1 MGGNAAQANA
11 GATFEIKR
19 GNLRYP
25 PRMYARNFTRFF
37 LLLLLGLSTSLG
49 RGWAQSPAL
58 NPAAPAQSGVAS
70 PPVPASPE
78 PARPIAAP
86 RPRAHPRFL
95 RIDAEV
101 ADRAILRRVKV
112 KNIIPDSLSALHE
125 VRDLVLALQAE
136 SYLMASADEMRWRRD
151 TVRVRLYIGEKF
163 RWAHLRNGNL
173 GDALLTR
180 AGYRER
186 FFRNQP
192 WVPADWT
199 KLQERVLT
207 EAENQGFPFAT
218 VGLDSVQ
225 FNGHDIAGRVVLK
238 RGPLILFDSLEILGT
253 TKTKK
258 RFLTKYLQI
267 SPGQPFSQQR
277 VVAAAQLLRQL
288 PYVRLKAEP
297 EVRFSRGRARVYL
310 LLDERPSNQ
319 FDAIVGVI
327 PDTDGSG
334 VIFTGDINV
343 TLRNIKGGGKGAG
356 LQFRKTD
363 ALSQLFDAQYLHPSF
378 FGTPLEVGATFNL
391 YRQNYAFLNIKPR
404 VEVAYPTARAG
415 RVSFFFEQRGSRLL
429 DTMLEKS
436 VTLPQ
441 NIDSRYNSYGLA
453 YTWNSLDDLYFPHR
467 GYLITGQSAVGTK
480 VILQNSAIPADLY
493 TNVKLRTTQY
503 SFGLRAERY
512 APVGRNGVLL
522 LRARGESL
530 VNKRLFQ
537 NDLFRVGGLNSL
549 RGFAENQFYAST
561 YAVATAEFRQF
572 TGADSY
578 VFLFVDQAYLQR
590 KTSTDG
596 YDDLPTGV
604 GTGLSFRTPA
614 GLFQFVYSVGQ
625 STYAQQSFAL
635 GNSKVHFG
643 LTSRF

>member
-1 MGGNAAQANA
+1 
-11 GATFEIKR
+11 
-19 GNLRYP
+19 
-25 PRMYARNFTRFF
+25 MYARNLTRFLF
-37 LLLLLGLSTSLG
+37 WLLLGLGIVGHG
-49 RGWAQSPAL
+49 RAQSPAL
-58 NPAAPAQSGVAS
+58 NPAAPAQDGLAS
-70 PPVPASPE
+70 PPVPPT
-78 PARPIAAP
+78 PAAP
-86 RPRAHPRFL
+86 RPAAAARTLAHPRFL
-95 RIDAEV
+95 RIDAEA
-101 ADRAILRRVKV
+101 ADRPVLRRIKV
-112 KNIIPDSLSALHE
+112 KNSVPDSLSALRE
-125 VRDLVLALQAE
+125 VRELVLALQNEA
-136 SYLMASADEMRWRRD
+136 YLTASADELRWRRD
-151 TVRVRLYIGEKF
+151 TVRVRLYVGEKF
-163 RWAHLRNGNL
+163 RWARLRNGNL

-192 WVPADWT
+192 WVPADWAR
-199 KLQERVLT
+199 LQERVLT

-225 FNGHDIAGRVVLK
+225 FSGHDIAGRVVLK

-267 SPGQPFSQQR
+267 TPGQPFSQQR

-319 FDAIVGVI
+319 FDAIIGVI
-327 PDTDGSG
+327 PNTGGSG
-334 VIFTGDINV
+334 VTFTGDVNV

-363 ALSQLFDAQYLHPSF
+363 AISQLLDAQYLHPSF
-378 FGTPLEVGATFNL
+378 FGTPLEVSATFNL

-415 RVSFFFEQRGSRLL
+415 RVSFFFEQRNSRLL
-429 DTMLEKS
+429 DTTLATRP
-436 VTLPQ
+436 TLPD

-453 YTWNSLDDLYFPHR
+453 YNWNSLDDLYFPHR
-467 GYLITGQSAVGTK
+467 GYLITGQGAVGTK
-480 VILQNSAIPADLY
+480 TILQNSAIAPELY
-493 TNVKLRTTQY
+493 DGVRLRTTQY
-503 SFGLRAERY
+503 TFGLRAERY

-530 VNKRLFQ
+530 INERLFK

-561 YAVATAEFRQF
+561 YAIATAEFRQF

-578 VFLFVDQAYLQR
+578 VFLFVDQAYLRQA
-590 KTSTDG
+590 TPTDG
-596 YDDLPTGV
+596 YDDLPTGL

-625 STYAQQSFAL
+625 SKEFKQGFAL
-635 GNSKVHFG
+635 GNSKIHFG

>member
-1 MGGNAAQANA
+1 
-11 GATFEIKR
+11 
-19 GNLRYP
+19 
-25 PRMYARNFTRFF
+25 MYARNFTRFF
-37 LLLLLGLSTSLG
+37 FLLLSLSLSLPG
-49 RGWAQSPAL
+49 VRAWAQTL
-58 NPAAPAQSGVAS
+58 NPAAPAQGGIAS
-70 PPVPASPE
+70 PPLPPSAVTPP
-78 PARPIAAP
+78 PVAAP
-86 RPRAHPRFL
+86 RPLAHPRFL

-101 ADRAILRRVKV
+101 ADKAILRRIKI
-112 KNIIPDSLSALHE
+112 KNTVPDSLSALRE
-125 VRDLVLALQAE
+125 VRELVLALQAD
-136 SYLMASADEMRWRRD
+136 SYLTASADEMRWRRD
-151 TVRVRLYIGEKF
+151 TVRVRLYVGEKF
-163 RWAHLRNGNL
+163 RWARLRNGNL

-225 FNGHDIAGRVVLK
+225 LSGHDIAGRVVLK
-238 RGPLILFDSLEILGT
+238 RGPLIVFDSLEILGT

-267 SPGQPFSQQR
+267 TPGQPFSQQR

-334 VIFTGDINV
+334 VIFTGDVNV

-363 ALSQLFDAQYLHPSF
+363 AFSQLLDMQYLHPSF
-378 FGTPLEVGATFNL
+378 FGTPLEVSATFNL
-391 YRQNYAFLNIKPR
+391 YRQSYDFLNIKPR

-429 DTMLEKS
+429 DTTLARPRS
-436 VTLPQ
+436 TLPE

-453 YTWNSLDDLYFPHR
+453 YNWNSLDDLYFPHR
-467 GYLITGQSAVGTK
+467 GYLITGQGAVGTK
-480 VILQNSAIPADLY
+480 TILQNSALAPELY
-493 TNVKLRTTQY
+493 DGVKLRTTQY

-530 VNKRLFQ
+530 INERLFK

-549 RGFAENQFYAST
+549 RGFAENLFYAST
-561 YAVATAEFRQF
+561 YAVTTAEFRQF

-578 VFLFVDQAYLQR
+578 VFLFVDQAYLRQDIPTER
-590 KTSTDG
+590 
-596 YDDLPTGV
+596 YDDFPTGM
-604 GTGLSFRTPA
+604 GAGLSFRTPA

-625 STYAQQSFAL
+625 SKEARQSFAL